1 MHNEGIVELEV
12 WGLSPPGTL
21 VFRAVCRGKEVIT
34 DEPRSLGGEGSAPT
48 PLETFLASLAA
59 CFSTTLKIHA
69 RRMGIEVGYVR
80 ARARAKFDML
90 GFLGVEGHESGI
102 KSIELWAHIE
112 SNAPCKDLDKLIDL
126 TKRTWVVG
134 STIAK
139 LGILNL
145 TIERV
150 CREES

>member
-1 MHNEGIVELEV
+1 MSDEGIVELEV

-21 VFRAVCRGKEVIT
+21 VFRAVCGGKEVIT
-34 DEPRSLGGEGSAPT
+34 DEPRSMGGEGTAPT

-69 RRMGIEVGYVR
+69 RRMGVDVGYVR

-90 GFLGVEGHESGI
+90 GFLGIEGHESGI
-102 KSIELWAHIE
+102 KHIELRVCIE
-112 SNAPCKDLDKLIDL
+112 SSSPCRELDKVIEL

-134 STIAK
+134 STIAR
-139 LGILNL
+139 LGILDL
-145 TIERV
+145 VIEKR
-150 CREES
+150 CAE